1 MWIVVL
7 TAVVLNVTPTAY
19 GETRLDQL
27 FTNLWNSDKDRIAV
41 GPELQLNWQGEVSR
55 NDRGKDQSAA
65 KLCEVQAKK
74 LSSSPVYS
82 NFKALLDNYKADVG
96 VSEQETAAEKKEQEA
111 FLDSLMQ
118 SPIIKEVHKY
128 LVSVRL
134 APAAAKDFKELLRKL
149 WFTRYRR
156 VRSNDS
162 SAFEHVFVGEI
173 KNGEVSGFH
182 NWVSFCEQEAKGE
195 INYHGFFRTPY
206 REPTFK
212 RSLRFTWK
220 SHMKPKGTLL
230 FGASVDFEMGLY
242 TTIYLIS
249 KRDFNNSQHWPC
261 VRVNIGRDRI
271 CVQCHDFKG
280 HIGSCYVV

>member
-156 VRSNDS
+156 VR
-162 SAFEHVFVGEI
+162 
-173 KNGEVSGFH
+173 
-182 NWVSFCEQEAKGE
+182 
-195 INYHGFFRTPY
+195 
-206 REPTFK
+206 
-212 RSLRFTWK
+212 
-220 SHMKPKGTLL
+220 
-230 FGASVDFEMGLY
+230 
-242 TTIYLIS
+242 
-249 KRDFNNSQHWPC
+249 
-261 VRVNIGRDRI
+261 
-271 CVQCHDFKG
+271 
-280 HIGSCYVV
+280 